1 MSTESAPLVEFLAT
15 TRVGEKGQLTLPKE
29 YRDAIRLEP
38 GATVAVL
45 RVGDALILMPEQARF
60 NALCDSISSALE
72 GLNVTEADLQETL
85 PETRRRLFARR
96 YPKIAGETTAVKKGR
111 RR

>member
-1 MSTESAPLVEFLAT
+1 MSTETSPLVEFLAT
-15 TRVGEKGQLTLPKE
+15 TRMGEKGQLTLPKE

-38 GATVAVL
+38 GVPVAVL

-60 NALCDSISSALE
+60 NALCESINSALE
-72 GLNVTEADLQETL
+72 GLNITEAELQETL
-85 PETRRRLFARR
+85 PEARRRVFAHR
-96 YPKIAGETTAVKKGR
+96 YPKLASEAAALKKGR